1 MGKTEYIYLE
11 SHPINLKVLS
21 KDRLLILNSV
31 GICESYFITLHDENY
46 NMIKKIE
53 EINGES
59 ISKISKI
66 VINEE
71 KREIYLLDLRN
82 DRIIVTD
89 FEVNFI
95 KWTD

>member
-53 EINGES
+53 EING
-59 ISKISKI
+59 
-66 VINEE
+66 
-71 KREIYLLDLRN
+71 
-82 DRIIVTD
+82 
-89 FEVNFI
+89 
-95 KWTD
+95 